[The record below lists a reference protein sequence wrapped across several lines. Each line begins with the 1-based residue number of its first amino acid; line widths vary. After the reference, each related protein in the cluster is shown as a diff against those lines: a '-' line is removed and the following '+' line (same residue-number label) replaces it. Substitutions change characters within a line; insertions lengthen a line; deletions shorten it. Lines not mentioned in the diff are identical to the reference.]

1 MPFSRSVYSLVRL
14 DLDNAPQPDA
24 VLMIEERCGG
34 QARLSDDDYDDYI
47 EGAPELVAEIAASC
61 PNISEAA

>member
-1 MPFSRSVYSLVRL
+1 MYSLVRL

-34 QARLSDDDYDDYI
+34 QARLSDDDYI